1 MKPKEEAKPID
12 DKPNNQSRA
21 AIIFIELFN
30 KKKYLMK
37 ELHVSVDYRNLN
49 FEYIDKKNNDVSF
62 YAFKNSRELFDPT
75 KVNQIKFDES
85 IKKQNEFLNKLNIIK
100 VGGKNSEQKKVS
112 NNFEKF
118 YLSRE
123 EITNFFRNYGKIVLD
138 AA

>member
-1 MKPKEEAKPID
+1 M
-12 DKPNNQSRA
+12 
-21 AIIFIELFN
+21 
-30 KKKYLMK
+30 
-37 ELHVSVDYRNLN
+37 
-49 FEYIDKKNNDVSF
+49 
-62 YAFKNSRELFDPT
+62 NSREIFDSI

-100 VGGKNSEQKKVS
+100 VGGKNSEQKKVI

-123 EITNFFRNYGKIVLD
+123 EVINFFRNYGKMVLD